1 MPRSKDRMERI
12 AAYIGKRIEADYET
26 MKGDELSMLANSFA
40 SLLVTGFNLDMAER
54 QRDAN
59 DPAVRKII
67 PFPGPME
74 PQ

>member
-26 MKGDELSMLANSFA
+26 MDGDELSMLANSFA

-54 QRDAN
+54 QRDAQ
-59 DPAVRKII
+59 DPSIRKILTI
-67 PFPGPME
+67 PSPLE